1 MGLPPIPTEATK
13 WSFLIAPGQWAR
25 RGARRTTARN
35 DAGQES
41 CALWRPRNMLK
52 PCLNL
57 TPGFTWLARTRVSS
71 KVHPPFMDSSRLLA
85 LEAAKCRSGPCP
97 SAWPSVF
104 ATVRVLS
111 IALGAKLFSEIWLL
125 STITSSQT
133 DPSHITHD
141 TTTSTGTLDLTT
153 RRDRTLT

>member
-1 MGLPPIPTEATK
+1 
-13 WSFLIAPGQWAR
+13 
-25 RGARRTTARN
+25 
-35 DAGQES
+35 
-41 CALWRPRNMLK
+41 MLK

-57 TPGFTWLARTRVSS
+57 TPAFTWLARTRVSS

-133 DPSHITHD
+133 DPSRITHD

-153 RRDRTLT
+153 RRDRTLNLTWRNAKTKQWDTERRERTLRHERTGADVPFFGNLVPGSVL

>member
-1 MGLPPIPTEATK
+1 
-13 WSFLIAPGQWAR
+13 
-25 RGARRTTARN
+25 
-35 DAGQES
+35 
-41 CALWRPRNMLK
+41 MLK

-111 IALGAKLFSEIWLL
+111 IALGAKLF
-125 STITSSQT
+125 
-133 DPSHITHD
+133 
-141 TTTSTGTLDLTT
+141 
-153 RRDRTLT
+153 RRNYGFCLQ